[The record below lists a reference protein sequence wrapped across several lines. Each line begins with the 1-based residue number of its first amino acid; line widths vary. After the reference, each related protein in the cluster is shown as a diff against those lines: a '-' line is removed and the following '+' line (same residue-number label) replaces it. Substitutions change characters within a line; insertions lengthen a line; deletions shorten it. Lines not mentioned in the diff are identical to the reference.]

1 MTYYH
6 DYVVEHHGSALI
18 AHFGHLSSAPLW
30 HRSFAPFSLL
40 SSAPLWLPR
49 SAAFLCVQA
58 TFSFM
63 AVRLNISWAVNN
75 SDSVRETSG
84 KVSYVSNIY
93 FHSDFVFNCSGKLDI
108 EYVMFQSTDHVECK
122 KGFHNWT
129 NKWIHR
135 NFQTSASPQDSDHI
149 SQFGQYFVKQEGRAG
164 QEKYDLY
171 WGNTWHLLVEDNSFD
186 YENKNKEMKIYWG
199 LTLRTFREEGLAE

>member
-1 MTYYH
+1 
-6 DYVVEHHGSALI
+6 
-18 AHFGHLSSAPLW
+18 
-30 HRSFAPFSLL
+30 
-40 SSAPLWLPR
+40 
-49 SAAFLCVQA
+49 
-58 TFSFM
+58 M
-63 AVRLNISWAVNN
+63 ASRLNINWALNY
-75 SDSVRETSG
+75 SDSVREIIG
-84 KVSYVSNIY
+84 KEVSYFIVISGSGELVS
-93 FHSDFVFNCSGKLDI
+93 
-108 EYVMFQSTDHVECK
+108 EYVIFQSTDHVECK

-186 YENKNKEMKIYWG
+186 YENKNKEMKFYWG
-199 LTLRTFREEGLAE
+199 LTLRTFWEEQLAKQFGYFNFTLYLGYRSVIYVINAINMIKVFGKRCGTSAHWQTWD